1 MNPFKNLNT
10 KIVKLVLLLIVVS
23 AKVFAQGE
31 TYESAEKLYSQKKF
45 NEAISVYE
53 QILSKNQESDKL
65 YFNLGNC
72 YLKTNQIG
80 KAIYNYELAA
90 KLNPKDDDIKVNLK
104 IANSKTIDKIENK
117 ENYFI
122 GALKSTIANY
132 YSTTSLAW
140 ISIFSLIITLSLLFL
155 FILSKSIFLKRIG
168 FIVSILCFCVF
179 ICAMI
184 LGYFSLNLKK
194 QTHFAI
200 ILSHEI
206 KIYTEPNDL
215 SDSKFSLHEGTKVS
229 VLNQT
234 DKWLNI
240 KLENGNE
247 GWVISTC
254 AGLF

>member
-1 MNPFKNLNT
+1 MKLVKNL
-10 KIVKLVLLLIVVS
+10 KIKTLKLVLLLIVVS
-23 AKVFAQGE
+23 ARVFGNGGTSELAQ
-31 TYESAEKLYSQKKF
+31 KLFLQKKF
-45 NEAISVYE
+45 NEAITIYE

-80 KAIYNYELAA
+80 KAIYSYELAA

-117 ENYFI
+117 ETYFI
-122 GALKSTIANY
+122 GLLKSNIANY
-132 YSTTSLAW
+132 FSTTSLAW

-155 FILSKSIFLKRIG
+155 FILSKSMFLKRVG
-168 FIVSILCFCVF
+168 FIFSIFGFCVF
-179 ICAMI
+179 GLSML
-184 LGYFSLNLKK
+184 LGFYSLNLKK

-200 ILSHEI
+200 ILLHEV
-206 KIYTEPNDL
+206 KIHSEPNDL
-215 SDSKFSLHEGTKVS
+215 SESKFSLHEGTKVS
-229 VLNQT
+229 ILNQS

-247 GWVISTC
+247 GWLKSNL

>member
-1 MNPFKNLNT
+1 MKRFKILKIKSL
-10 KIVKLVLLLIVVS
+10 KIVFLLTIVY
-23 AKVFAQGE
+23 AKVFANTEASSQ
-31 TYESAEKLYSQKKF
+31 AEKLYSQKKF
-45 NEAISVYE
+45 NEAISIYE

-90 KLNPKDDDIKVNLK
+90 KLNPKDDDIKVNLN
-104 IANSKTIDKIENK
+104 IANCKTIDKINNK

-122 GALKSTIANY
+122 GALKSSIANY
-132 YSTTSLAW
+132 YSTASLAW
-140 ISIFSLIITLSLLFL
+140 TSIFSLIITLSFLLL
-155 FILSKSIFLKRIG
+155 ITLSKSILLKRLG
-168 FIVSILCFCVF
+168 FIVCILSFCVF
-179 ICAMI
+179 VCAML
-184 LGYFSLNLKK
+184 LGYFSLNLKR

-200 ILSHEI
+200 ILSHEV
-206 KIYTEPNDL
+206 KIHTEPNDL

-247 GWVISTC
+247 GWVKSNS

>member
-10 KIVKLVLLLIVVS
+10 KIVKLVLLLIAVS

-31 TYESAEKLYSQKKF
+31 TYESAVKLYSQKKF
-45 NEAISVYE
+45 NEAISIYE
-53 QILSKNQESDKL
+53 QILSKNKESDKL

-72 YLKTNQIG
+72 YLKTNQLG

-90 KLNPKDDDIKVNLK
+90 KLNPKDDDIKVNLN
-104 IANSKTIDKIENK
+104 IANSKTIDKIDNK

-122 GALKSTIANY
+122 GELKSSIAKY

-140 ISIFSLIITLSLLFL
+140 ISIFSLIISLSLLLL
-155 FILSKSIFLKRIG
+155 FIFSKSVLLKRGG
-168 FIVSILCFCVF
+168 FIASILSFCVF
-179 ICAMI
+179 VCAML

-206 KIYTEPNDL
+206 KIHAEPNDL
-215 SDSKFSLHEGTKVS
+215 SGSKFSLHEGTKVS

-247 GWVISTC
+247 GWVKSNSV
-254 AGLF
+254 GLF

>member
-1 MNPFKNLNT
+1 MKRFENLKIKSL
-10 KIVKLVLLLIVVS
+10 KIVVLLIVISTKVYANADAS
-23 AKVFAQGE
+23 AQ
-31 TYESAEKLYSQKKF
+31 AEKQYSDKKF
-45 NEAISVYE
+45 KEAIEIYE
-53 QILSKNQESDKL
+53 QILAQQNESDKL

-90 KLNPKDDDIKVNLK
+90 KLNPKDDDITVNLK
-104 IANSKTIDKIENK
+104 IANSKTIDKIDNK

-122 GALKSTIANY
+122 GALKSSIANY

-140 ISIFSLIITLSLLFL
+140 ISIFSLIISLSLLLL
-155 FILSKSIFLKRIG
+155 FILSKSILLKRLG
-168 FIVSILCFCVF
+168 FIASVLSFCVF
-179 ICAMI
+179 VCAML

-200 ILSHEI
+200 ILSHEV
-206 KIYTEPNDL
+206 KIHTEPNDL

-229 VLNQT
+229 VLNQS

-247 GWVISTC
+247 GWVKSNY